1 MKPPDSSM
9 EQLEGMAKGL
19 NMAVVASLE
28 SSEWMPVDQ
37 VAWDETMQ
45 EVANAWLAEEPHPD
59 LGKQFIAK
67 RFPTQQR
74 KHVSS
79 TTSRSAE

>member
-1 MKPPDSSM
+1 MDEVCQGFSLDGVGPVFRRFQTRVKPPDTSM

-45 EVANAWLAEEPHPD
+45 EVANDGWLRN
-59 LGKQFIAK
+59 QI
-67 RFPTQQR
+67 PT
-74 KHVSS
+74 
-79 TTSRSAE
+79 